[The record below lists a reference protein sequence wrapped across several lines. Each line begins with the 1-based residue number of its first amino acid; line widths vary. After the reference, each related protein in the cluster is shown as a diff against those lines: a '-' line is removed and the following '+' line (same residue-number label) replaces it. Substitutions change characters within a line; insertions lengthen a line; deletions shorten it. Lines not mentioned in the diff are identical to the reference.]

1 MRLLLKTFHRI
12 EDGLLVA
19 VLFLMIALS
28 VLEIILRNFFGLSLV
43 WIEPVL
49 QNGVLWIALLGAMVG
64 SRRDEQIRI
73 DIASHYLP
81 DIVKRWLSVLIDL
94 VTAGI
99 CGVVAWYSATFV
111 FTDQIQYG
119 GMAFA
124 HMPSWVLQAIIP
136 VGFVMIGLRYL
147 VLFCLNLVGKR
158 PDFEEEARQQGEQA

>member
-1 MRLLLKTFHRI
+1 MRHLLTWLHRI
-12 EDGLLVA
+12 EDALLVG

-28 VLEIILRNFFGLSLV
+28 VLEIVLRNFFGESLL

-81 DIVKRWLSVLIDL
+81 AVIQRWLSVLIDL

-99 CGVVAWYSATFV
+99 CALVAWYSAVFV
-111 FTDQIQYG
+111 FTDQIHYG
-119 GMAFA
+119 GYAFA

-136 VGFVMIGLRYL
+136 VGFAMIGLRYL
-147 VLFCLNLVGKR
+147 VLFGLNLAGRR
-158 PDFEEEARQQGEQA
+158 PDFEEENRSRGEQA